1 MTREEY
7 PVDVRIVAVDGYE
20 FILVG
25 TAHISRESV
34 DLVHQ
39 VIELERPDSVCIELD
54 RQRFE
59 ALSNPEHFAS
69 LDLAEV
75 IRRQQLSTLLINLVL
90 SSYQRRL
97 GDELGVVPGTELK
110 EAADTAER
118 LGIVMRL
125 CDRDVRIT
133 LRRAW
138 ASVSWWRKMRLIP
151 ELVASLFD
159 TPELTEDDL
168 RKLRQEDVPNKLLE
182 EIGATFPDLK
192 RVLIDERDLYIT
204 QKIRSAPGPK
214 IVVVVGAGHL
224 AGIERALVT
233 HQTVDLAPLEE
244 IPPVS
249 LATRALGWAIPGT
262 ILAALIYIGL
272 TRGTE
277 AVGESVVFWVLVT
290 AVPSLLGA
298 IVALAHPMTMASAF
312 LSAPFTTLSPLIGVG
327 HVTALVQLY
336 FAPPLVSELH
346 SVTQDIGEPRMW
358 WRNRLLKILLVFV
371 TTTIGGSLG
380 TLFGGSRIVASLF

>member
-7 PVDVRIVAVDGYE
+7 PPDVRIVAVDGFE

-34 DLVHQ
+34 NLVHE
-39 VIELERPDSVCIELD
+39 VIEAEHPDSVCIELD

-59 ALSNPEHFAS
+59 ALSNPDHFAS
-69 LDLAEV
+69 LDLREV

-97 GDELGVVPGTELK
+97 GDELGVLPGTELK

-118 LGIVMRL
+118 LGIPMRL

-138 ASVSWWRKMRLIP
+138 ASIGWWRKSRLLP
-151 ELVASLFD
+151 ELMASLFE
-159 TPELTEDDL
+159 TPEMTEDDL
-168 RKLRQEDVPNKLLE
+168 RKLRQEDAPNKLFE
-182 EIGATFPDLK
+182 EIGATFPELK
-192 RVLIDERDLYIT
+192 RVLIDERDRYIT
-204 QKIRSAPGPK
+204 QKIRNAPGPK
-214 IVVVVGAGHL
+214 VVVVVGAGHL
-224 AGIERALVT
+224 AGIERALLA
-233 HQTVDLAPLEE
+233 HEPIDLAPLEE

-277 AVGESVVFWVLVT
+277 AVGESVVFWVLIT
-290 AVPSLLGA
+290 GLPSLLGA
-298 IVALAHPMTMASAF
+298 LVALAHPATMASAF
-312 LSAPFTTLSPLIGVG
+312 LAAPFTTLSPLIGVG

-346 SVTQDIGEPRMW
+346 AVTHDIAEAKMW

-371 TTTIGGSLG
+371 TTTIGGSMG
-380 TLFGGSRIVASLF
+380 TLFGGSKIVASLF